1 MNAKLPLLAVISG
14 AVLAL
19 VALLGATDTARADFN
34 PSYEISIVEPRGGAS
49 SDWLLDFSLPEGD
62 VQFGAAV
69 FFIPGEWGITSGDDI
84 PIGAVSGTLTAAATL
99 GIINGPC
106 NNVLPVEFTMLN
118 ASIDVTDTVSYLDAE
133 PEADEEGYDPNNP
146 GNGEP
151 DYSEDKDGSGL
162 QDGFEKYPDFITR
175 TIVDEDDQPQQP
187 IRRVAGIT
195 IVAGVKV
202 LLQFL
207 VFEPGTFIDE
217 QIPNDVELGYPS
229 VTLLQN
235 AGDPD
240 ADPIPGAITDFCTP
254 LLTKITNFGITR
266 DNTCTDTS
274 AERLDPLCEV
284 SSVVLLECDDGDDND
299 GDQTANDGCPTVGDG
314 AETACDDDVDDD
326 SDGRVNDGC
335 PAVEEPENST
345 PTEPDESGVAIST
358 NPAEGTYTFT
368 VIAAGQ
374 RDADGDGYENSM
386 DTCAF
391 DVNEGDPRIKGDGDL
406 DEDGLDAICDPNDNE
421 INSDNDLPEGDGYT
435 NRQDNCPLIANGELE
450 EDVPNAGNQRDSDDD
465 SIGDACDPNPDDPD
479 TEGELVFGTVS
490 PEVSIGPGAAPS
502 DGATPA
508 VDSDDDGGG
517 GAAIIIVIAVIAAV
531 VVLGGGAFFFMRR
544 RGT

>member
-49 SDWLLDFSLPEGD
+49 SNWVLDFSLPEGD

-84 PIGAVSGTLTAAATL
+84 PIGAVSGILTAAATL

-217 QIPNDVELGYPS
+217 DIPNDVELGYPS

-235 AGDPD
+235 E
-240 ADPIPGAITDFCTP
+240 I
-254 LLTKITNFGITR
+254 
-266 DNTCTDTS
+266 
-274 AERLDPLCEV
+274 
-284 SSVVLLECDDGDDND
+284 
-299 GDQTANDGCPTVGDG
+299 
-314 AETACDDDVDDD
+314 
-326 SDGRVNDGC
+326 GRAHV
-335 PAVEEPENST
+335 
-345 PTEPDESGVAIST
+345 
-358 NPAEGTYTFT
+358 
-368 VIAAGQ
+368 
-374 RDADGDGYENSM
+374 
-386 DTCAF
+386 
-391 DVNEGDPRIKGDGDL
+391 
-406 DEDGLDAICDPNDNE
+406 
-421 INSDNDLPEGDGYT
+421 
-435 NRQDNCPLIANGELE
+435 
-450 EDVPNAGNQRDSDDD
+450 
-465 SIGDACDPNPDDPD
+465 
-479 TEGELVFGTVS
+479 
-490 PEVSIGPGAAPS
+490 
-502 DGATPA
+502 
-508 VDSDDDGGG
+508 
-517 GAAIIIVIAVIAAV
+517 
-531 VVLGGGAFFFMRR
+531 
-544 RGT
+544 